1 MTSKPKQKVTPLP
14 FAYQLLAGTMA
25 GFAEVVCMHP
35 LDVVKTRLQ
44 LQTLRPQVPKPS
56 TMVPY
61 TSMIDCFSK
70 IIQNEGA
77 SRLYRGIFPPL
88 VAEAA
93 KRAIKFGANEQWGFA
108 VKKLFSIDNFSMI
121 QAGFVGALAGATE
134 AFWVTP
140 FDLVKVRLQD
150 RTGLEQYRGTMDC
163 VRKILAQEGAMTFS
177 HGLEATI
184 WRHASF
190 SGVYFMIIH
199 GFRTAFPQRPGT
211 TKNEAMLRN
220 FIAGTMGGFL
230 GTLVNTPF
238 DVVKSRIQN
247 QRKGT
252 HTYGFTLPSAAKI
265 YREEGLRAL
274 YKGLAPKT
282 VRLGLGGGLM
292 LVVFD
297 TLSDVMRKHIT
308 HQPAL
313 KAA

>member
-1 MTSKPKQKVTPLP
+1 MTSKPRQKVTPLP

-44 LQTLRPQVPKPS
+44 LQTLRPLLPKPS

-61 TSMIDCFSK
+61 TSMIDCFAK
-70 IIQNEGA
+70 TIQNEGA
-77 SRLYRGIFPPL
+77 SRLYRGVIPPL

-108 VKKLFSIDNFSMI
+108 VKKLFSIDNFSMA

-150 RTGLEQYRGTMDC
+150 RASLEQYRGTIDC
-163 VRKILAQEGAMTFS
+163 VRKVLGQEGAMTFS
-177 HGLEATI
+177 HGLEATL

-252 HTYGFTLPSAAKI
+252 HTYGFTLPSVAKI
-265 YREEGLRAL
+265 YREEGFRAL

-297 TLSDVMRKHIT
+297 SLSDLMRKRIT
-308 HQPAL
+308 QQPAL
-313 KAA
+313 EAA